1 MVGDLKFL
9 SMMLGKE
16 DFDSYWCYLCML
28 SHPDWQQ
35 KGYASGELW
44 TLDKLKKQAEIAK
57 TKDGKERKG
66 VREDPYFDI
75 PVERFIWPILHTL
88 IGIGNN
94 ILKYLVDI
102 VENEIQHIPPK
113 EMRVKRELKELEDQL
128 EEQREVRD
136 DWDSVN
142 DGYGKE
148 LLKEL
153 RRDRTSIDEK
163 MQNLE
168 DKEQHLSDEYKKL
181 EQTRTAGDVEI
192 TRLEKERNG
201 MTITVKKTD
210 SAGKKLLTPSKRIGR
225 QMWTLST
232 LVLIKY

>member
-9 SMMLGKE
+9 SMMLGKV

-35 KGYASGELW
+35 KGYASDGELW

-113 EMRVKRELKELEDQL
+113 EMQVKRKLKELEDQL

-201 MTITVKKTD
+201 MTATVKKTD
-210 SAGKKLLTPSKRIGR
+210 SAGKN
-225 QMWTLST
+225 
-232 LVLIKY
+232 Y